1 MVEDS
6 GIEPLTSWMQIRRS
20 PSWANPPVKLW
31 WAEEDSNFRPHP
43 YQGCALTNWAT
54 GPYIQ
59 VSPKHCFKKRNE
71 DSQHYHVYFLDYKAI
86 SL

>member
-20 PSWANPPVKLW
+20 PSWANPPEKW
-31 WAEEDSNFRPHP
+31 WAEKDSNFRPHP

-54 GPYIQ
+54 GPYLETKSNIIE
-59 VSPKHCFKKRNE
+59 KRNE
-71 DSQHYHVYFLDYKAI
+71 DGQH
-86 SL
+86 